1 MSDLDSLVAR
11 ATSAGVLRPYK
22 FGSVPKPPVGQ
33 DMAYPY
39 AVLSLVPGAPQV
51 RMLDGSGEPMGRF
64 TVQVFARSADTLHDQ
79 AKALFD
85 AFDGVELSEFDG
97 APVCW
102 QELATAPYRDPD
114 TAGVLDITHTYRF

>member
-22 FGSVPKPPVGQ
+22 FGAVPGSP
-33 DMAYPY
+33 AHPY
-39 AVLSLVPGAPQV
+39 AVISLAPGAPQV

-102 QELATAPYRDPD
+102 QELATTPYRDPD